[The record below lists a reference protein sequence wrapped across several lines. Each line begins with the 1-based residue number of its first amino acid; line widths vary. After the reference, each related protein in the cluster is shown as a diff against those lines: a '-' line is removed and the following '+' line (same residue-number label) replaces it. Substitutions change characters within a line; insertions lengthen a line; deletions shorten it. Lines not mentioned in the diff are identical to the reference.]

1 MSGVHAFA
9 RTIPDPAGGYLAA
22 DHWQPLDE
30 HLAAVAAQAAE
41 FAGAFGVAE
50 WARLA
55 GMWHDLGKYHPHFQ
69 AMLREVAQG
78 ERKRRV
84 DHATAGAIHAEGLVR
99 AKLRSLGLEPL
110 HLLLTA
116 TIAGHHTS
124 LPDGMAEIDSRLED
138 KQSLYQDVLREDPPQ
153 AVLRPTSKLPP
164 LPARL
169 VRPGESEWV
178 LRVDFLARM
187 VFSALVDADRLDAE
201 SVLDRVVPEE
211 RRASA
216 LRRSYRSI
224 TALREALDR
233 HIDAMVADLRP
244 DRMTPVERR
253 LCDYRQAV
261 LAACRKA
268 ADQRPGAFSLDVA
281 TGGGKTLSSL
291 SFALRHAER
300 HGKARAIVVIP
311 FTSIIEQTAR
321 EYRGALGDLASSVV
335 EHHSAINED
344 YERRDGVAEFDAQA
358 ERRRLATENW
368 DAPLIVTTAVQFFES
383 LFACTPSR
391 CRKLHNIANSVVVID
406 EAQTLPPDLLVPTVW
421 AINELVDSYA
431 TTIVLSTATQPA
443 LERPFP
449 EVRSLRPIVPHEVA
463 RPTARVRVEVTGS
476 DPQPWPVLATELAS
490 HSQVLCITHQRR
502 DARQLTLDLDTR
514 LGDDQTIHLS
524 AAMCPAHRSETLAE
538 IRKRLAAGQPCR
550 VVSTQVVE
558 AGVDVDF
565 PVVYRAMAGFDSLA
579 QAAGRA
585 NREGRLGERGGL
597 LRVFRAPSAPPPGL
611 LQKSKE
617 AAEVLLA
624 TAAVLDEEVDILS
637 VQATRRYFRQY
648 YEKIND
654 MDRGV
659 TNQRSDFKFKSV
671 AETYRFIRD
680 AGISVAVPWRER
692 GTQVVYE
699 LKAHGPSRDRL
710 RRIQPYVV
718 SVFRKTLDDLLA
730 QSAVSPLMERADDG
744 TAGLY
749 LLHERKGYDERFG
762 IQSRDSHPE
771 DFIV

>member
-1 MSGVHAFA
+1 VPRACVFA
-9 RTIPDPAGGYLAA
+9 RTIPDPAGGYLS
-22 DHWQPLDE
+22 DDQWQPLDE
-30 HLAAVAAQAAE
+30 HLAAVAAQAAD

-50 WARLA
+50 WGRLA
-55 GMWHDLGKYHPHFQ
+55 GMWHDLGKYNPDFQ

-78 ERKRRV
+78 EPKRRI
-84 DHATAGAIHAEGLVR
+84 DHSTAGAIHAERLVR
-99 AKLRSLGLEPL
+99 ARLRSLKLEPL

-124 LPDGMAEIDSRLED
+124 LPEGMAEIDSRLDD
-138 KQSLYQDVLREDPPQ
+138 KRDLYERVLREEPP
-153 AVLRPTSKLPP
+153 AGVLRPTSKLPP

-169 VRPGESEWV
+169 AKPDESEWG

-201 SVLDRVVPEE
+201 RVLDRVVPEE

-216 LRRSYRSI
+216 LRSSYRSI
-224 TALREALDR
+224 ATLREALDG
-233 HIDAMVADLRP
+233 HVDGMVADLRP
-244 DRMTPVERR
+244 DRMMPVERR
-253 LCDYRQAV
+253 LYDYRQAV
-261 LAACRKA
+261 LAACREA
-268 ADQRPGAFSLDVA
+268 ADQPPGAFSLDVA

-291 SFALRHAER
+291 SFALRHAEQY
-300 HGKARAIVVIP
+300 GKPRVIVVIP

-321 EYRGALGDLASSVV
+321 EYRGALGDLAGSVV

-344 YERRDGVAEFDAQA
+344 YERRDGLGEFDAQA

-391 CRKLHNIANSVVVID
+391 CRKLHSIANSVVVID
-406 EAQTLPPDLLVPTVW
+406 EAQTLPPDLLEPTVW
-421 AINELVDSYA
+421 AINELVDAYG
-431 TTIVLSTATQPA
+431 TTVVLSTATQPA
-443 LERPFP
+443 LEHPFP
-449 EVRSLRPIVPHEVA
+449 EVRGLRPIVPDEVA
-463 RPTARVRVEVTGS
+463 RPAARVRVEVAGS

-490 HSQVLCITHQRR
+490 HRQVLCITHQRR
-502 DARQLTLDLDTR
+502 DARQLTHELDTQ
-514 LGDDQTIHLS
+514 LGNRQTIHLS

-538 IRKRLAAGQPCR
+538 IRQRLAAGQPCR
-550 VVSTQVVE
+550 VVSTQLVE
-558 AGVDVDF
+558 AGVDIDF

-597 LRVFRAPSAPPPGL
+597 LRVFRAPTAPPPGL

-624 TAAVLDEEVDILS
+624 TAAVMNEEVDILS
-637 VQATRRYFRQY
+637 TQATKRYFRQY
-648 YEKIND
+648 YEKINN

-659 TNQRSDFKFKSV
+659 TNHRSV

-692 GTQVVYE
+692 GAQVVHE
-699 LKAHGPSRDRL
+699 LQSHGPSRGRL
-710 RRIQPYVV
+710 RGIQAYIV
-718 SVFRKTLDDLLA
+718 SVFPRTLDDLLA
-730 QSAVSPLMERADDG
+730 QRAVFPLLERTDDG
-744 TAGLY
+744 IAGLY
-749 LLHERKGYDERFG
+749 LLHERTAYDERFG
-762 IQSRDSHPE
+762 IQSRDSQPE
-771 DFIV
+771 DFIL